1 MSSILFHNS
10 SHTWMAKEYAWNVEC
25 LTNRRETLA
34 ISFGYNV
41 QDSMSILLLWKY
53 QVIFRINL
61 SGLNA
66 LNGNRLIDWFCSWPI
81 ESISALIMHLTF
93 QGVFQQ
99 TGAIANLNKE
109 KLTIDKIIDCYVGI
123 NRILKDV

>member
-1 MSSILFHNS
+1 
-10 SHTWMAKEYAWNVEC
+10 
-25 LTNRRETLA
+25 
-34 ISFGYNV
+34 
-41 QDSMSILLLWKY
+41 
-53 QVIFRINL
+53 
-61 SGLNA
+61 
-66 LNGNRLIDWFCSWPI
+66 
-81 ESISALIMHLTF
+81 MHLTF